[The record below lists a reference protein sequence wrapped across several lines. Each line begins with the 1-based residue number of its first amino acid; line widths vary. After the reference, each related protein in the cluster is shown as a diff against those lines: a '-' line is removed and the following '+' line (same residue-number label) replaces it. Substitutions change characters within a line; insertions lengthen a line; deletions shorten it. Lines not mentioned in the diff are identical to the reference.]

1 MNQVERLRYIQD
13 ALSRQDFVSLENLCA
28 GLDVSRATVRRDLIE
43 LERSQ
48 NIHRVHGGSCS
59 PPPAKRRSTDFWRL
73 LVSSQKE

>member
-13 ALSRQDFVSLENLCA
+13 ALSRQDFVSLEDLCA

-48 NIHRVHGGSCS
+48 NILRFHEGAMSTFS
-59 PPPAKRRSTDFWRL
+59 RRGARL
-73 LVSSQKE
+73 SAALGE